1 VNISPGM
8 SLSRCHKNASE
19 SDLAVVWEDLEMH
32 DAVCAAASGFIATIG
47 NAGAAFAGL
56 FETKDGAVRECS
68 GPFVGLGPAL
78 NQSTSILLRQG
89 YFDPSYVFA
98 NLTDVSVSFYPLA
111 MDFVPPRDLNSSAVL
126 EVRVCTK
133 DMISGQPEPV
143 K

>member
-32 DAVCAAASGFIATIG
+32 DAVCAAASGFIAT
-47 NAGAAFAGL
+47 
-56 FETKDGAVRECS
+56 
-68 GPFVGLGPAL
+68 
-78 NQSTSILLRQG
+78 
-89 YFDPSYVFA
+89 SYVFA